1 MLILLGATFG
11 AEVLAEFAFA
21 LGRTA
26 RGVFSRPVAATTIT
40 VVMVVDLVFAF
51 STRDELVVVVFVR
64 AILVVLA
71 ALVVRMLGFRAMHV
85 ARFLRLSFR
94 VCLVGSLITARR
106 QVDVLAVA
114 RGRHQFHRQFLFLRR
129 RDKRIRR

>member
-1 MLILLGATFG
+1 MPLARQKTCLRFFGNMVAFKIVILLGATFG

-26 RGVFSRPVAATTIT
+26 RGVFSRPVTATTT
-40 VVMVVDLVFAF
+40 VVVMVVNLVFAF
-51 STRDELVVVVFVR
+51 SARDELVVVVVFVR
-64 AILVVLA
+64 AILGVLA

-94 VCLVGSLITARR
+94 VRLRELAR
-106 QVDVLAVA
+106 
-114 RGRHQFHRQFLFLRR
+114 
-129 RDKRIRR
+129 